1 MKKRWIVLAVSWL
14 VFFVAFLDRVNLS
27 VAMPLIV
34 KDFGFSPEQAGYLFS
49 AFFITYTLFQVPGG
63 YLSDRI
69 GPKKVLVFALL
80 WWSVMTM
87 ATGIARTFS
96 QFFLVR
102 VLFGIGEGLQ
112 PPCAFKLNSNWFP
125 NRERATAN
133 AIFTSACSFGP
144 AIAPSIAVA
153 IIGMWG
159 WPSLFYI
166 FGALGFLILPALIYL
181 VKNSPEEDPGVSD
194 EEFDYITSG
203 QGEIATE
210 AAKTTTACAASA
222 AHGGVGLMSVL
233 KNRNIILLA
242 LTYFGFMCAFFGL
255 LSWLP
260 SYLVKERG
268 FEMVK
273 MGIFS
278 GLPFLALGIAQPF
291 GGWLSDRVFSGRRKM
306 QAIVVNLAA
315 GPVLYG
321 VIAAPTET
329 IAMTLLVCTGFL
341 VGMAFGPLW
350 AMPMESVKRSHV
362 GTATG
367 VMNAGGSI
375 GGILSP
381 TIIGYL
387 VGMSGYNAAFIF
399 MGGALVFTAL
409 VVSFVRL
416 PAESGVLAA
425 PAQPSL
431 QS

>member
-1 MKKRWIVLAVSWL
+1 MKKRWLVLGVSWI

-27 VAMPLIV
+27 VAMPLIS
-34 KDFGFSPEQAGYLFS
+34 KEFSLSPEQVGYLIS
-49 AFFITYTLFQVPGG
+49 AFFISYTVFQIPGG
-63 YLSDRI
+63 YLSDKV
-69 GPKKVLVFALL
+69 GPKKVLLVALV
-80 WWSVMTM
+80 WWSIMTM
-87 ATGIARTFS
+87 ATGVARTFS
-96 QFFLVR
+96 QFFIVR

-125 NRERATAN
+125 NQERATAN

-153 IIGMWG
+153 IIGLWG
-159 WPSLFYI
+159 WHALFYI
-166 FGALGFLILPALIYL
+166 FGALGFVIMPLLYFF
-181 VKNSPEEDPGVSD
+181 VKNSPEEDPDISK
-194 EEFDYITSG
+194 EELEYIKSG
-203 QGEIATE
+203 QTEIVTQTGDSE
-210 AAKTTTACAASA
+210 E
-222 AHGGVGLMSVL
+222 VGLMSVL
-233 KNRNIILLA
+233 KNRNIVLLA

-260 SYLVKERG
+260 SYLVKARG
-268 FEMVK
+268 FELVK

-291 GGWLSDRVFSGRRKM
+291 GGWLSDKVFKGKRKT

-321 VIAAPTET
+321 VVAAPTET
-329 IAMTLLVCTGFL
+329 VAMALLVCTGFL

-350 AMPMESVKRSHV
+350 AMPMESVKRSYV
-362 GTATG
+362 GMATG

-381 TIIGYL
+381 IIIGYL
-387 VGMSGYNAAFIF
+387 VGMSGYNAAFVF

-409 VVSFVRL
+409 VVSLVKL
-416 PAESGVLAA
+416 PPRAEA
-425 PAQPSL
+425 
-431 QS
+431 

>member
-1 MKKRWIVLAVSWL
+1 MKKRWLVLGVSWI

-27 VAMPLIV
+27 VAMPLIS
-34 KDFGFSPEQAGYLFS
+34 KEFSLSPEQVGYLFS
-49 AFFITYTLFQVPGG
+49 AFFISYTVFQIPGG
-63 YLSDRI
+63 YLSDKV
-69 GPKKVLVFALL
+69 GPKKVLLVALG
-80 WWSVMTM
+80 WWSIMTM
-87 ATGIARTFS
+87 ATGVARTFS
-96 QFFLVR
+96 QFFIVR

-125 NRERATAN
+125 NQERATAN

-153 IIGMWG
+153 IIGLWG
-159 WPSLFYI
+159 WHALFYI
-166 FGALGFLILPALIYL
+166 FGALGFVIMPLLYFF
-181 VKNSPEEDPGVSD
+181 VKNSPEEDPDISK
-194 EEFDYITSG
+194 EELEYIKSG
-203 QGEIATE
+203 QTEIVTQ
-210 AAKTTTACAASA
+210 TTDSEE
-222 AHGGVGLMSVL
+222 VGLMSVL
-233 KNRNIILLA
+233 KNRNIVLLA

-260 SYLVKERG
+260 SYLVKARG
-268 FEMVK
+268 FELVK

-291 GGWLSDRVFSGRRKM
+291 GGWLSDKVFKGKRKI

-321 VIAAPTET
+321 VVVAPTET
-329 IAMTLLVCTGFL
+329 VAMALLVCTGFL

-350 AMPMESVKRSHV
+350 AMPMESVKRSYV
-362 GTATG
+362 GMATG

-381 TIIGYL
+381 IIIGYL
-387 VGMSGYNAAFIF
+387 VGMSGYNAAFVF

-409 VVSFVRL
+409 VVSLVKL
-416 PAESGVLAA
+416 PPRAEA
-425 PAQPSL
+425 
-431 QS
+431 

>member
-1 MKKRWIVLAVSWL
+1 MKKRWIVLSVSWV

-27 VAMPLIV
+27 VAMPLIT
-34 KDFGFSPEQAGYLFS
+34 KDYGLAPEQAGYLFS

-63 YLSDRI
+63 YLSDKI
-69 GPKKVLVFALL
+69 GPKKVLVFALI
-80 WWSVMTM
+80 WWSIMTM
-87 ATGIARTFS
+87 ATGVARTFS
-96 QFFLVR
+96 QFFVVR

-125 NRERATAN
+125 NQERATAN

-144 AIAPSIAVA
+144 AVAPSLAVA
-153 IIGMWG
+153 IIGLWG
-159 WPSLFYI
+159 WPVLFYI
-166 FGALGFLILPALIYL
+166 FGGLGFLILPALIYL
-181 VKNSPEEDPGVSD
+181 VKNSPEEDPSVSK
-194 EEFDYITSG
+194 EELAYIKNG
-203 QGEIATE
+203 QAEIASQAATE
-210 AAKTTTACAASA
+210 KQCCLATLEPE
-222 AHGGVGLMSVL
+222 GVGLMEVL

-260 SYLVKERG
+260 SYLVKARG

-291 GGWLSDRVFSGRRKM
+291 GGWLSDKVFSGQRKM

-329 IAMTLLVCTGFL
+329 VAMTLLVCTGFL
-341 VGMAFGPLW
+341 IGLAFGPLW

-362 GTATG
+362 GMATG
-367 VMNAGGSI
+367 VMNSGGSI

-387 VGMSGYNAAFIF
+387 VGMSGYNAAFLF
-399 MGGALVFTAL
+399 MGGALVFTAF
-409 VVSFVRL
+409 VVSFVKL
-416 PAESGVLAA
+416 P
-425 PAQPSL
+425 PRAQPSL
-431 QS
+431 AYEV